1 MAGAIVSVTL
11 LVLIAATHVYWALG
25 GRAGMSA
32 AIPERNGRPVF
43 QPGAVTPLF
52 VAVALLIAAAI
63 VAMQAGLIWRG
74 AFQPYVRILSVALAV
89 IFLARAIG
97 DFRYVG
103 FFKRIVGSRFARL
116 DTYVFSPLC
125 VLLALS
131 IADAIV
137 GAI

>member
-25 GRAGMSA
+25 GRAGKSA

-43 QPGAVTPLF
+43 QPGAVTTLF
-52 VAVALLIAAAI
+52 VAFALVIAAAI
-63 VAMQAGLIWRG
+63 VAIQAGLIWRG
-74 AFQPYVRILSVALAV
+74 AFQPSVRILSVALACV
-89 IFLARAIG
+89 FLARAIG

-103 FFKRIVGSRFARL
+103 FFKTIVGSRFARL

-125 VLLALS
+125 VLLAIS
-131 IADAIV
+131 IADAVV

>member
-11 LVLIAATHVYWALG
+11 LVLIAAIHIYWALG
-25 GRAGMSA
+25 GRAGKSA
-32 AIPERNGRPVF
+32 AIPERNGRPVIR
-43 QPGAVTPLF
+43 PGALTTLF
-52 VAVALLIAAAI
+52 VAVALLIAATV
-63 VAMQAGLIWRG
+63 VAMQAGLILPG
-74 AFQPYVRILSVALAV
+74 AFQPGVRILSVALACV
-89 IFLARAIG
+89 FLARAIG

-116 DTYVFSPLC
+116 DTWVFSPLC
-125 VLLALS
+125 VLMAVS